1 MNFINLNCPPLPY
14 FIVGGGCVYRPG
26 DIHERRTIRNVFDLI
41 YVHSGTLYLEQDPFR
56 VELNAGQFFIITPD
70 TPHRGSRVCQEKTT
84 TSWVHFYTNG
94 KYSLSDDRLFISTG
108 FLSTKEDE
116 VRLYRIMDI
125 SLKRTL
131 GQRIFGL
138 GTIKCCSADKT
149 LGDFEI
155 KNIKKSKD
163 VKELLSE
170 MVENERNRKK
180 VTSREFID
188 HEDSEFDDGHDD
200 M

>member
-1 MNFINLNCPPLPY
+1 MPN
-14 FIVGGGCVYRPG
+14 IVWKDRK
-26 DIHERRTIRNVFDLI
+26 RTIFGLPW
-41 YVHSGTLYLEQDPFR
+41 SFT
-56 VELNAGQFFIITPD
+56 
-70 TPHRGSRVCQEKTT
+70 
-84 TSWVHFYTNG
+84 

-125 SLKRTL
+125 SLNRTL
-131 GQRIFGL
+131 GQRMFGL

-163 VKELLSE
+163 VKEMLSE
-170 MVENERNRKK
+170 MVEEERNRKK
-180 VTSREFID
+180 VTSRVSLFYRDIRLL
-188 HEDSEFDDGHDD
+188 FWLLF
-200 M
+200 

>member
-1 MNFINLNCPPLPY
+1 MPNIVWKDRKRTLFGLPWS
-14 FIVGGGCVYRPG
+14 F
-26 DIHERRTIRNVFDLI
+26 T
-41 YVHSGTLYLEQDPFR
+41 
-56 VELNAGQFFIITPD
+56 
-70 TPHRGSRVCQEKTT
+70 
-84 TSWVHFYTNG
+84 

-188 HEDSEFDDGHDD
+188 HEDSEFDNGHDD

>member
-1 MNFINLNCPPLPY
+1 MPN
-14 FIVGGGCVYRPG
+14 IVWKDRK
-26 DIHERRTIRNVFDLI
+26 RTIFGLPW
-41 YVHSGTLYLEQDPFR
+41 SFT
-56 VELNAGQFFIITPD
+56 
-70 TPHRGSRVCQEKTT
+70 
-84 TSWVHFYTNG
+84 

-125 SLKRTL
+125 SLNRTL
-131 GQRIFGL
+131 GQRMFGL

-163 VKELLSE
+163 VKEMLSE
-170 MVENERNRKK
+170 MVEEERNRKK

-188 HEDSEFDDGHDD
+188 HDDGEFDDGNDD

>member
-1 MNFINLNCPPLPY
+1 MPNIVWKDRKRTLFGLPWS
-14 FIVGGGCVYRPG
+14 F
-26 DIHERRTIRNVFDLI
+26 T
-41 YVHSGTLYLEQDPFR
+41 
-56 VELNAGQFFIITPD
+56 
-70 TPHRGSRVCQEKTT
+70 
-84 TSWVHFYTNG
+84 

-108 FLSTKEDE
+108 FLNTKEDE

>member
-1 MNFINLNCPPLPY
+1 MPNIVWKDRKRTLFGLPWS
-14 FIVGGGCVYRPG
+14 F
-26 DIHERRTIRNVFDLI
+26 T
-41 YVHSGTLYLEQDPFR
+41 
-56 VELNAGQFFIITPD
+56 
-70 TPHRGSRVCQEKTT
+70 
-84 TSWVHFYTNG
+84 

-108 FLSTKEDE
+108 FFNTKEDE

-125 SLKRTL
+125 SLNRTL

>member
-1 MNFINLNCPPLPY
+1 MPNIVWKDRKRTLFGLPWS
-14 FIVGGGCVYRPG
+14 F
-26 DIHERRTIRNVFDLI
+26 T
-41 YVHSGTLYLEQDPFR
+41 
-56 VELNAGQFFIITPD
+56 
-70 TPHRGSRVCQEKTT
+70 
-84 TSWVHFYTNG
+84 

-188 HEDSEFDDGHDD
+188 HEDSEFDDGHND

>member
-1 MNFINLNCPPLPY
+1 MANIVWKDRKRTLFGLPWS
-14 FIVGGGCVYRPG
+14 F
-26 DIHERRTIRNVFDLI
+26 T
-41 YVHSGTLYLEQDPFR
+41 
-56 VELNAGQFFIITPD
+56 
-70 TPHRGSRVCQEKTT
+70 
-84 TSWVHFYTNG
+84 

-108 FLSTKEDE
+108 FFNTKEDE
-116 VRLYRIMDI
+116 VRLYRIIDV
-125 SLKRTL
+125 SLNRTL
-131 GQRIFGL
+131 GQRMFGL

-170 MVENERNRKK
+170 MVEDERNRKK

-188 HEDSEFDDGHDD
+188 HENDEFDDGHDD

>member
-1 MNFINLNCPPLPY
+1 MANIVWKDRKRTLFGLPWS
-14 FIVGGGCVYRPG
+14 F
-26 DIHERRTIRNVFDLI
+26 T
-41 YVHSGTLYLEQDPFR
+41 
-56 VELNAGQFFIITPD
+56 
-70 TPHRGSRVCQEKTT
+70 
-84 TSWVHFYTNG
+84 

-108 FLSTKEDE
+108 FFNTKEDE

-125 SLKRTL
+125 SLNRTL
-131 GQRIFGL
+131 GQRMFGL

-155 KNIKKSKD
+155 KNIKKSRD

-170 MVENERNRKK
+170 MVEDERNRKK

-188 HEDSEFDDGHDD
+188 HENSEFDDGHDD

>member
-1 MNFINLNCPPLPY
+1 MPNIVWKDRKRTLFGLPWS
-14 FIVGGGCVYRPG
+14 F
-26 DIHERRTIRNVFDLI
+26 T
-41 YVHSGTLYLEQDPFR
+41 
-56 VELNAGQFFIITPD
+56 
-70 TPHRGSRVCQEKTT
+70 
-84 TSWVHFYTNG
+84 

-180 VTSREFID
+180 VTNREFID

>member
-1 MNFINLNCPPLPY
+1 MPNIVWKDRKRTLFGLPWS
-14 FIVGGGCVYRPG
+14 F
-26 DIHERRTIRNVFDLI
+26 T
-41 YVHSGTLYLEQDPFR
+41 
-56 VELNAGQFFIITPD
+56 
-70 TPHRGSRVCQEKTT
+70 
-84 TSWVHFYTNG
+84 

-125 SLKRTL
+125 SLKRTF

>member
-1 MNFINLNCPPLPY
+1 MRF
-14 FIVGGGCVYRPG
+14 
-26 DIHERRTIRNVFDLI
+26 
-41 YVHSGTLYLEQDPFR
+41 
-56 VELNAGQFFIITPD
+56 A
-70 TPHRGSRVCQEKTT
+70 
-84 TSWVHFYTNG
+84 
-94 KYSLSDDRLFISTG
+94 STG
-108 FLSTKEDE
+108 SW
-116 VRLYRIMDI
+116 I

-131 GQRIFGL
+131 AQRIFGL

>member
-1 MNFINLNCPPLPY
+1 MPNIVWKDRKRTLFGLPWS
-14 FIVGGGCVYRPG
+14 F
-26 DIHERRTIRNVFDLI
+26 T
-41 YVHSGTLYLEQDPFR
+41 
-56 VELNAGQFFIITPD
+56 
-70 TPHRGSRVCQEKTT
+70 
-84 TSWVHFYTNG
+84 

-170 MVENERNRKK
+170 MVEMKEIARKPQAANSLTMK
-180 VTSREFID
+180 IANSMTD
-188 HEDSEFDDGHDD
+188 TTTCK
-200 M
+200 

>member
-1 MNFINLNCPPLPY
+1 MPNIVWKDRKRTLFGLPWS
-14 FIVGGGCVYRPG
+14 F
-26 DIHERRTIRNVFDLI
+26 T
-41 YVHSGTLYLEQDPFR
+41 
-56 VELNAGQFFIITPD
+56 
-70 TPHRGSRVCQEKTT
+70 
-84 TSWVHFYTNG
+84 

-125 SLKRTL
+125 SLTRTL

>member
-1 MNFINLNCPPLPY
+1 MPNIVWKDRKRTLFGLPWS
-14 FIVGGGCVYRPG
+14 F
-26 DIHERRTIRNVFDLI
+26 T
-41 YVHSGTLYLEQDPFR
+41 
-56 VELNAGQFFIITPD
+56 
-70 TPHRGSRVCQEKTT
+70 
-84 TSWVHFYTNG
+84 

-108 FLSTKEDE
+108 FLNTKEDE

-125 SLKRTL
+125 SLNRSL
-131 GQRIFGL
+131 GQRMFGL

-155 KNIKKSKD
+155 KNIKKSKE
-163 VKELLSE
+163 VKEKLSE

-188 HEDSEFDDGHDD
+188 HEDDDFDDGHDN

>member
-1 MNFINLNCPPLPY
+1 MPNIVWKDRKRTLFGLPWS
-14 FIVGGGCVYRPG
+14 F
-26 DIHERRTIRNVFDLI
+26 T
-41 YVHSGTLYLEQDPFR
+41 
-56 VELNAGQFFIITPD
+56 
-70 TPHRGSRVCQEKTT
+70 
-84 TSWVHFYTNG
+84 

-163 VKELLSE
+163 LKELLSE

>member
-1 MNFINLNCPPLPY
+1 MANIVWKDRKRTLFGLPWS
-14 FIVGGGCVYRPG
+14 F
-26 DIHERRTIRNVFDLI
+26 T
-41 YVHSGTLYLEQDPFR
+41 
-56 VELNAGQFFIITPD
+56 
-70 TPHRGSRVCQEKTT
+70 
-84 TSWVHFYTNG
+84 

-108 FLSTKEDE
+108 FFNTKEDE

-125 SLKRTL
+125 SLNRTL
-131 GQRIFGL
+131 GQRMFGL

-155 KNIKKSKD
+155 KNIKKSRD

-170 MVENERNRKK
+170 MVEDERNRKK

>member
-1 MNFINLNCPPLPY
+1 MPNIVWKDRKRIIFGLPWS
-14 FIVGGGCVYRPG
+14 F
-26 DIHERRTIRNVFDLI
+26 T
-41 YVHSGTLYLEQDPFR
+41 
-56 VELNAGQFFIITPD
+56 
-70 TPHRGSRVCQEKTT
+70 
-84 TSWVHFYTNG
+84 

-125 SLKRTL
+125 SLNRTL
-131 GQRIFGL
+131 GQRMFGL

-163 VKELLSE
+163 VKEILSE
-170 MVENERNRKK
+170 MVEEERNRKK

-188 HEDSEFDDGHDD
+188 HDDSEFDDGHDD
-200 M
+200 I

>member
-1 MNFINLNCPPLPY
+1 MPNIAWKDRKRTLFGLPWS
-14 FIVGGGCVYRPG
+14 F
-26 DIHERRTIRNVFDLI
+26 T
-41 YVHSGTLYLEQDPFR
+41 
-56 VELNAGQFFIITPD
+56 
-70 TPHRGSRVCQEKTT
+70 
-84 TSWVHFYTNG
+84 

-125 SLKRTL
+125 SLKRTF

>member
-1 MNFINLNCPPLPY
+1 MPNIVWKDRKRTLFGLPWS
-14 FIVGGGCVYRPG
+14 F
-26 DIHERRTIRNVFDLI
+26 T
-41 YVHSGTLYLEQDPFR
+41 
-56 VELNAGQFFIITPD
+56 
-70 TPHRGSRVCQEKTT
+70 
-84 TSWVHFYTNG
+84 

-125 SLKRTL
+125 SLNRTL
-131 GQRIFGL
+131 CQRIFGL

>member
-1 MNFINLNCPPLPY
+1 MPNIVWKDRKRTLFGLPWS
-14 FIVGGGCVYRPG
+14 F
-26 DIHERRTIRNVFDLI
+26 T
-41 YVHSGTLYLEQDPFR
+41 
-56 VELNAGQFFIITPD
+56 
-70 TPHRGSRVCQEKTT
+70 
-84 TSWVHFYTNG
+84 

-163 VKELLSE
+163 VKEMLSE

>member
-1 MNFINLNCPPLPY
+1 MPNIVWKYRKRTLFGLPWS
-14 FIVGGGCVYRPG
+14 F
-26 DIHERRTIRNVFDLI
+26 T
-41 YVHSGTLYLEQDPFR
+41 
-56 VELNAGQFFIITPD
+56 
-70 TPHRGSRVCQEKTT
+70 
-84 TSWVHFYTNG
+84 

>member
-1 MNFINLNCPPLPY
+1 MPN
-14 FIVGGGCVYRPG
+14 IVWKDRK
-26 DIHERRTIRNVFDLI
+26 RTIFGLPW
-41 YVHSGTLYLEQDPFR
+41 SFT
-56 VELNAGQFFIITPD
+56 
-70 TPHRGSRVCQEKTT
+70 
-84 TSWVHFYTNG
+84 

-125 SLKRTL
+125 SLNRTL
-131 GQRIFGL
+131 GQRMFGL
-138 GTIKCCSADKT
+138 GTIKCCSVDKT

-163 VKELLSE
+163 VKEMLSE
-170 MVENERNRKK
+170 MVEEERNRKK

-188 HEDSEFDDGHDD
+188 HDDGEFDDGHDLPVHLKGNAVAEIACSNGRHSFVPPSNL
-200 M
+200 

>member
-1 MNFINLNCPPLPY
+1 MPNIVWKDRKRTLFGLPWS
-14 FIVGGGCVYRPG
+14 F
-26 DIHERRTIRNVFDLI
+26 T
-41 YVHSGTLYLEQDPFR
+41 
-56 VELNAGQFFIITPD
+56 
-70 TPHRGSRVCQEKTT
+70 
-84 TSWVHFYTNG
+84 

-170 MVENERNRKK
+170 MVKNERNRKK

>member
-1 MNFINLNCPPLPY
+1 MPNIGWKDRKRTLFGLPWS
-14 FIVGGGCVYRPG
+14 F
-26 DIHERRTIRNVFDLI
+26 T
-41 YVHSGTLYLEQDPFR
+41 
-56 VELNAGQFFIITPD
+56 
-70 TPHRGSRVCQEKTT
+70 
-84 TSWVHFYTNG
+84 

>member
-1 MNFINLNCPPLPY
+1 MPNIVWKDRKRTLFGLPWS
-14 FIVGGGCVYRPG
+14 F
-26 DIHERRTIRNVFDLI
+26 T
-41 YVHSGTLYLEQDPFR
+41 
-56 VELNAGQFFIITPD
+56 
-70 TPHRGSRVCQEKTT
+70 
-84 TSWVHFYTNG
+84 

-188 HEDSEFDDGHDD
+188 HEDSEFYDGHDD

>member
-1 MNFINLNCPPLPY
+1 MPNIVWKDRKRTLFGLPWS
-14 FIVGGGCVYRPG
+14 F
-26 DIHERRTIRNVFDLI
+26 T
-41 YVHSGTLYLEQDPFR
+41 
-56 VELNAGQFFIITPD
+56 
-70 TPHRGSRVCQEKTT
+70 
-84 TSWVHFYTNG
+84 

-180 VTSREFID
+180 VASRQFID

>member
-1 MNFINLNCPPLPY
+1 MPNIVWKDRKRTLFGLPWS
-14 FIVGGGCVYRPG
+14 F
-26 DIHERRTIRNVFDLI
+26 T
-41 YVHSGTLYLEQDPFR
+41 
-56 VELNAGQFFIITPD
+56 
-70 TPHRGSRVCQEKTT
+70 
-84 TSWVHFYTNG
+84 

-131 GQRIFGL
+131 GQRILGL